1 MDLERAKELIVA
13 ERERVTKLL
22 RTAAGA
28 RLDDNAAGQDSGDGD
43 TDGAQPLEHEEVD
56 SAVEGSLQGRLD
68 ALSRAE
74 KRMADGTYGTSIE
87 SGVPIPDERLE
98 IDPAA
103 ELTVD
108 EAEHREHHDY

>member
-1 MDLERAKELIVA
+1 MDLDRARKLIAA
-13 ERERVTKLL
+13 ERERVTELL
-22 RTAAGA
+22 RSTASA
-28 RLDDNAAGQDSGDGD
+28 RLEDNAAGQDAGDGD

-56 SAVEGSLQGRLD
+56 LAVQRTLQGRLD

-74 KRMADGTYGTSIE
+74 KRLAEGTYQMSIE
-87 SGVPIPDERLE
+87 SGVRIPDERFE

-108 EAEHREHHDY
+108 EAERRDHDH

>member
-1 MDLERAKELIVA
+1 MDPERAKELIAA
-13 ERERVTKLL
+13 ERERVTELL

-28 RLDDNAAGQDSGDGD
+28 RLDDAAAEQDAGDGD

-56 SAVEGSLQGRLD
+56 GAVVRSLQGRLD

-74 KRMADGTYGTSIE
+74 KRLADGTYQLSIE
-87 SGVPIPDERLE
+87 SGLPIPDERLE

-108 EAEHREHHDY
+108 EAERHAHHDY

>member
-1 MDLERAKELIVA
+1 MDPERAKELIAA
-13 ERERVTKLL
+13 ERERVTELL

-28 RLDDNAAGQDSGDGD
+28 RLDDNAAGQDAGDGD
-43 TDGAQPLEHEEVD
+43 TDGAQPLEHEDVD
-56 SAVEGSLQGRLD
+56 SAVVRSLQGRLD

-74 KRMADGTYGTSIE
+74 KRLADGTYQMSIE
-87 SGVPIPDERLE
+87 SGLPIPDERLE

-108 EAEHREHHDY
+108 EAERHAHHDY